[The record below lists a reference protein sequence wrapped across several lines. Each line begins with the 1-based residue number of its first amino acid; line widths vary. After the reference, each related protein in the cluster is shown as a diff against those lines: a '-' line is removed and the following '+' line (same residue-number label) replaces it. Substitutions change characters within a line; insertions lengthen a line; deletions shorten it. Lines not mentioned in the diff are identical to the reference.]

1 MAIVKKRRASHDSPY
16 ADQLIIG
23 ALFQVLR
30 EKRRRVVPQLVRRGF
45 AVIGSIIG
53 KEGVRGAFIDL
64 GSDIFAGPALLH
76 LVGKRDRRVLILVSE
91 HTEERTV
98 QVPHQVE
105 HRGRARRRRL
115 GVWGGA
121 MDKAAPAID
130 RGIDLAA

>member
-1 MAIVKKRRASHDSPY
+1 MKKRRASHDSPY

-30 EKRRRVVPQLVRRGF
+30 EKRGRIVPQLVRWGF
-45 AVIGSIIG
+45 AVVGPIIG
-53 KEGVRGAFIDL
+53 KKGMRGAFVDL
-64 GSDIFAGPALLH
+64 GGDILAGPALFH

-91 HTEERTV
+91 HTKERAV
-98 QVPHQVE
+98 QVRHQVE
-105 HRGRARRRRL
+105 HWGRARRRRL